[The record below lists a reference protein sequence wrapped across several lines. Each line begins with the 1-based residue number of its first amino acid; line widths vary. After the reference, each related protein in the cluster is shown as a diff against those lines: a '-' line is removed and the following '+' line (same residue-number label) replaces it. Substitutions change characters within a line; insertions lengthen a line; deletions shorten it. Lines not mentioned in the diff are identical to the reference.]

1 MTYSL
6 VTVFLNAVIRHKK
19 VTCVVISRDDGIGAT
34 LYVTMV
40 TCQSGIYT
48 LGKRIVFFLLT
59 GAFCGRKYAENAIAA
74 GGSVPD
80 PTGGTHDAPTYP
92 VVGWGADTHPSP

>member
-1 MTYSL
+1 MMYSL
-6 VTVFLNAVIRHKK
+6 VMVFLNAVIRHKK

-59 GAFCGRKYAENAIAA
+59 EAFCGRKYAENAIAA
-74 GGSVPD
+74 G
-80 PTGGTHDAPTYP
+80 APSRTP
-92 VVGWGADTHPSP
+92 LGELTTLPQTP